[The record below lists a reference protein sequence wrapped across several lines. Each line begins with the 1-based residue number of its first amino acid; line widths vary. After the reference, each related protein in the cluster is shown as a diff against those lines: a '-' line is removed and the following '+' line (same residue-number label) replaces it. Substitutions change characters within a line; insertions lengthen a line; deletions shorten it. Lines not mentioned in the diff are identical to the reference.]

1 MDEGDRER
9 VRFRMGRPSGK
20 QDVPAVGLVDPSQY
34 FDQGRFARSVLSEE
48 RMDLSAMDVEVDVI
62 ERECAG
68 EALDQP
74 GHCEQ
79 RRRSAFRTKL
89 VDRVHHRPGCT
100 IIARS
105 KATKQAR
112 DRSVAAVAGIAPP

>member
-9 VRFRMGRPSGK
+9 IRFRIGRLSGK
-20 QDVPAVGLVDPSQY
+20 QDVPAVRLVDPSQY

-48 RMDLSAMDVEVDVI
+48 RVDLSAMDVEVDVV

-79 RRRSAFRTKL
+79 RRRSAFRTEL

-112 DRSVAAVAGIAPP
+112 NRSVAAVAGIAPP